1 MMEKR
6 FISAP
11 EAPTPL
17 AAYSQAVETRGAE
30 RVLYVSGQVPVDRAG
45 NVPADFR
52 EQSRIVW
59 SNIEAQLRAAG
70 MTLDNLVKVT
80 SFLSDRRY
88 IAENRLIR
96 KEVLGDRAPALTVI
110 ITGIFDEKWL
120 LEIEAIAAA

>member
-11 EAPTPL
+11 DAPTPL

-88 IAENRLIR
+88 IAERIASFER
-96 KEVLGDRAPALTVI
+96 KP
-110 ITGIFDEKWL
+110 W
-120 LEIEAIAAA
+120 AIARRR

>member
-11 EAPTPL
+11 DAPTPL
-17 AAYSQAVETRGAE
+17 AAYSQAVEMRGAE

-96 KEVLGDRAPALTVI
+96 KEVLGDRARALTVI